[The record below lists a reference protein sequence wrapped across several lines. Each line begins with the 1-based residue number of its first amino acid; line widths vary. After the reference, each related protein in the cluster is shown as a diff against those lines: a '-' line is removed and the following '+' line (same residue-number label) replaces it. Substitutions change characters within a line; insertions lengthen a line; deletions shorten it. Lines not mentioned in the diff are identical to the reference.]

1 MVSNSCLSKISD
13 VVDIV
18 VDVKK
23 INIPMV
29 EDLEFGIADDGCLV
43 EYEEDRTSVNTDPVS
58 FQEDGPI
65 IESLVQELQDEWMH
79 QSDNICSQKINEGKR
94 VVVKDDVEPT
104 LNIHKLSAADPIL
117 KNNHVKNV
125 TKRARSYPPDQ
136 PDSVGSGR
144 WSVEWLKEVQL
155 HRKREPMKSDARNG
169 SKEEVYVAK
178 I

>member
-1 MVSNSCLSKISD
+1 M
-13 VVDIV
+13 
-18 VDVKK
+18 
-23 INIPMV
+23 
-29 EDLEFGIADDGCLV
+29 
-43 EYEEDRTSVNTDPVS
+43 
-58 FQEDGPI
+58 
-65 IESLVQELQDEWMH
+65 
-79 QSDNICSQKINEGKR
+79 
-94 VVVKDDVEPT
+94 VKDDVEPT

>member
-79 QSDNICSQKINEGKR
+79 QSDNI
-94 VVVKDDVEPT
+94 
-104 LNIHKLSAADPIL
+104 
-117 KNNHVKNV
+117 
-125 TKRARSYPPDQ
+125 
-136 PDSVGSGR
+136 
-144 WSVEWLKEVQL
+144 
-155 HRKREPMKSDARNG
+155 
-169 SKEEVYVAK
+169 
-178 I
+178 